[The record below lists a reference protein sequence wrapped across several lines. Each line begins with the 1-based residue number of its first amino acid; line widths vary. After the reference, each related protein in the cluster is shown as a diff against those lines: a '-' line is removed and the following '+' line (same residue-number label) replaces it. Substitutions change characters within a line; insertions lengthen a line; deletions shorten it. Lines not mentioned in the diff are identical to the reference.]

1 MYKRL
6 LAGLLAVTVTMTGI
20 SFPDSVFAAQDDT
33 AVVQEEEV
41 VTESCEVTESEEAED
56 QEETETESEDAE
68 IEETEIKE
76 NEIVQS
82 ETENDTDTTETEE
95 ETVEAEVSETEEQTE
110 AIKSDIS
117 VEGTDSAGV
126 LLAEELANV
135 ATQQEENNGCNVFS
149 IDVSENTATV
159 YFETTQDAT
168 LVVAVYDE
176 TGNQMLACGKKEVTH
191 EETLT
196 VVDIDTGTM
205 PQYFL
210 VRGYLIET
218 ETLRPICTLYESS
231 MYTQEMQE
239 FLSKTTDDFDDEKVL
254 NLDNDTTN
262 NFAVYGDDTI
272 IIPESSQKNQVVSVD
287 DTNRVY
293 VIENADETVTSL
305 KEGDIFAHEYG
316 DGNVLIVKVSSIK
329 TDGTTVTITGADTS
343 AEEVFD
349 YVKVDSTAGL
359 STAEVD
365 DSNLED
371 GVTYEG
377 LEDMSEDDDIQT
389 YALVDGN
396 ASASM
401 GISMKI
407 NLWTPGEKE
416 RVKITGDVSL
426 KMTTSI
432 KVYIAT
438 NYQYFEFRMDYK
450 AKLGIGISGKGRL
463 RDTKFPQ
470 IVLRP
475 LPAIRVGYNPSLELS
490 ADVKCEFSGM
500 IKGTVGMAVSSD
512 DTEIKSFDSTPKVD
526 ADLEL
531 EGTIFFGFSFEP
543 EISAEIVK
551 VKLAS
556 ASLEGKIGA
565 ESVSK
570 ASLVGKKDDT
580 IHDCE
585 HCIQGEIFA
594 KGSVSIKV
602 KLLKLEFKYDM
613 LEMKVKVGDWYW
625 SVGKGHAFTTC
636 PYFKY
641 KITVATVDDSG
652 KVFPGSKIEGDF
664 SVITGQGTLANAQFI
679 KTGEDGKAIGYLPEG
694 DYKLK
699 ISADGYKTVTK
710 KIKVKKDKA
719 TNSMRVVLRKNGDDN
734 GSGVEIINPDLNII
748 DDSSILKLNFF
759 NTGVISTN
767 GNLYMWGNNTNGQL
781 GNGTNQNS
789 SVPVNILN
797 NVNEFACVKSDSL
810 GVISKEHFLYTW
822 GKNEYGQLGNGTME
836 NSSIPVKI
844 IENVKKANV
853 GSDSSYAIT
862 QNGSL
867 YTWGKNE
874 YGQLGNGTMENS
886 NIPVKIIENVKKAN
900 VGSDSSYAITQN
912 GSLYTWGKNE
922 YGQLGNGTME
932 NSNIPVKIIENVKKA
947 NVGSDSSYAITQNG
961 SLYTWGKNEYGQLGN
976 GTIDNSYFPIK
987 VLDNVIMAEVG
998 DGYSAA
1004 ITKDGSLYT
1013 WGRNEYGQLGN
1024 GTTENSN
1031 VPVKVMN
1038 NVAIVKIHDYSYVS
1052 AITKIGQLYMW
1063 GMNKD
1068 GRLGNGTANNSSI
1081 PTKILDHVIYMKSVE
1096 RRCAAITTNGQL
1108 YMWGW
1113 NLSGQI
1119 GTGSTSS
1126 SYVPIKIMDNVVSI
1140 DLGTVHSGAVTRNGD
1155 LYIWGHNYYGDIGDG
1170 TTEDRYTP
1178 TKITIPGGV
1187 ALPSDLTSTI
1197 SAQSEES
1204 SSDSV
1209 PVLTAVPDST
1219 QPVSEFESTD
1229 QSEEFEEEAVSVFK
1243 ADATEIDTATGA
1255 QTASFKNLTPNDTYN
1270 FYVARSLTADDLL
1283 ASDNILDI
1291 RQAVAGEGGRMSVTY
1306 QPRETDDNA
1315 VIFVVGSTPKDLSGA
1330 QITIGDTT
1338 YNGTAKSVTATVVCD
1353 GKTLVEGRDYL
1364 VTGGFEITGA
1374 GTYTLTIIGTG
1385 TYTGTASAAYTVT
1398 CQHSYTESIT
1408 KQPTCTESGI
1418 KTFTCS
1424 ICGDSQTEEIPAA
1437 GHSFSADWTIDEE
1450 ATCAKEGSKSH
1461 HCSVCAAVTDITA
1474 IPKTAHTYQNKKVTK
1489 RATTSKNGTFSAV
1502 CSVCGAEQTETIYA
1516 AKTIKLSKT
1525 SMTYNGKNQ
1534 KPSVTI
1540 LDANK
1545 NKLKS
1550 GTDYKVTYPKK
1561 SKNVGRYTVTITLKG
1576 SYSGT
1581 VKKTFTI
1588 LPKNTAI
1595 SKLTASKNTV
1605 TVKWKKQTKQTA
1617 GYEIQYSTSSK
1628 FTKKTTKTV
1637 KVAKNSTTSKKITKL
1652 KAKKKYYVRIRT
1664 YQTAKVGKKTTKIY
1678 SGWSKAKMVT
1688 TRKS

>member
-33 AVVQEEEV
+33 AVVQEKEI
-41 VTESCEVTESEEAED
+41 VTESSEVMESEEAED

-76 NEIVQS
+76 NEIVQT

-126 LLAEELANV
+126 LLAEKLANV

-176 TGNQMLACGKKEVTH
+176 NGNQMLACGKKEVTH

-196 VVDIDTGTM
+196 VVDINTGTM

-490 ADVKCEFSGM
+490 ADVKCEFSGT

-641 KITVATVDDSG
+641 KITVATVDGSG
-652 KVFPGSKIEGDF
+652 KVLPDSRVDGDF
-664 SVITGQGTLANAQFI
+664 SVITGQGTPANAQFI
-679 KTGEDGKAIGYLPEG
+679 KTGEDGKAVGYLPEG
-694 DYKLK
+694 NYKLK

-719 TNSMRVVLRKNGDDN
+719 TNSMRVVLRKSGDDN
-734 GSGVEIINPDLNII
+734 GSGVEIIKPGEIQEGNII
-748 DDSSILKLNFF
+748 DLIKKQ
-759 NTGVISTN
+759 T
-767 GNLYMWGNNTNGQL
+767 L
-781 GNGTNQNS
+781 G
-789 SVPVNILN
+789 
-797 NVNEFACVKSDSL
+797 L
-810 GVISKEHFLYTW
+810 GDIHS
-822 GKNEYGQLGNGTME
+822 G
-836 NSSIPVKI
+836 
-844 IENVKKANV
+844 
-853 GSDSSYAIT
+853 
-862 QNGSL
+862 
-867 YTWGKNE
+867 
-874 YGQLGNGTMENS
+874 
-886 NIPVKIIENVKKAN
+886 
-900 VGSDSSYAITQN
+900 
-912 GSLYTWGKNE
+912 
-922 YGQLGNGTME
+922 
-932 NSNIPVKIIENVKKA
+932 
-947 NVGSDSSYAITQNG
+947 
-961 SLYTWGKNEYGQLGN
+961 
-976 GTIDNSYFPIK
+976 
-987 VLDNVIMAEVG
+987 
-998 DGYSAA
+998 A
-1004 ITKDGSLYT
+1004 ITKDGSLY
-1013 WGRNEYGQLGN
+1013 
-1024 GTTENSN
+1024 
-1031 VPVKVMN
+1031 
-1038 NVAIVKIHDYSYVS
+1038 
-1052 AITKIGQLYMW
+1052 MW
-1063 GMNKD
+1063 G
-1068 GRLGNGTANNSSI
+1068 
-1081 PTKILDHVIYMKSVE
+1081 E
-1096 RRCAAITTNGQL
+1096 
-1108 YMWGW
+1108 
-1113 NLSGQI
+1113 
-1119 GTGSTSS
+1119 
-1126 SYVPIKIMDNVVSI
+1126 
-1140 DLGTVHSGAVTRNGD
+1140 
-1155 LYIWGHNYYGDIGDG
+1155 NYRGKLGDG

-1178 TKITIPGGV
+1178 VKIMDNVASVSLKSYHSGAITKDGSLYMWGENDSGELGDGTTEDRHTPVKIMDNVVSVSLGYEHSGAITKDGSLYMWGDNYYGELGDGTTENRYTPIKVMDNVVSVSVVGSEIDNHSGAITKDGSLYMWGDNYWGELGDGTTEDRHTPVKVMDNVVSVSLGRNHSGAITKDGSLYMWGQNSFGKLGDGTTEDRYTPVRIMNNVAFVSLGQGHSGVITKDGHLYMWSENDAGQLGDGTTEERYTPTQTTIPGGV
-1187 ALPSDLTSTI
+1187 AFPSDLTSTI
-1197 SAQSEES
+1197 STQSEES

-1219 QPVSEFESTD
+1219 QQASESEPVD
-1229 QSEEFEEEAVSVFK
+1229 QPEALEEEAVSVFK
-1243 ADATEIDTATGA
+1243 ADTTETNTATGT

-1291 RQAVAGEGGRMSVTY
+1291 RQAVAGEDGRMSVTY

-1364 VTGGFEITGA
+1364 VTGGFEITGT

-1398 CQHSYTESIT
+1398 CQHNYTESIT
-1408 KQPTCTESGI
+1408 KQPTCTEPGR
-1418 KTFTCS
+1418 KTLTCS
-1424 ICGDSQTEEIPAA
+1424 ICG
-1437 GHSFSADWTIDEE
+1437 
-1450 ATCAKEGSKSH
+1450 
-1461 HCSVCAAVTDITA
+1461 AVKDTTS
-1474 IPKTAHTYQNKKVTK
+1474 IPKTAHTYKNKKVTK
-1489 RATTSKNGTFSAV
+1489 RATTSKNGTFTAV
-1502 CSVCGAEQTETIYA
+1502 CSVCGAEQTEVIYA

-1525 SMTYNGKNQ
+1525 SMTYNGKKQ

-1540 LDANK
+1540 TDAAGK
-1545 NKLKS
+1545 KLKN

-1561 SKNVGRYTVTITLKG
+1561 TQNVGKYTVTVTLKG
-1576 SYSGT
+1576 NYTGT

-1637 KVAKNSTTSKKITKL
+1637 KVTKNSTTSKKIKKL

-1664 YQTAKVGKKTTKIY
+1664 YQTVKVGKKSTKIY
-1678 SGWSKAKMVT
+1678 SGWSKAKTVT
-1688 TRKS
+1688 TKKS

>member
-33 AVVQEEEV
+33 AVVQEKEI
-41 VTESCEVTESEEAED
+41 VTESSEVMEGEEAED

-76 NEIVQS
+76 NEIVQT

-126 LLAEELANV
+126 LLAEKLANV

-176 TGNQMLACGKKEVTH
+176 NGNQMLACGKKEVTH

-196 VVDIDTGTM
+196 VVDINTGTM

-490 ADVKCEFSGM
+490 ADVKCEFSGT

-641 KITVATVDDSG
+641 KITVATVDGSG
-652 KVFPGSKIEGDF
+652 KVLPDSRVDGDF
-664 SVITGQGTLANAQFI
+664 SVITGQGTPANAQFI
-679 KTGEDGKAIGYLPEG
+679 RTGEDGKAVGYLPEG
-694 DYKLK
+694 NYKLK

-719 TNSMRVVLRKNGDDN
+719 TNSMRVVLRKSGDDN
-734 GSGVEIINPDLNII
+734 GSGVEIIKPGEIQEGNII
-748 DDSSILKLNFF
+748 DLIKKQ
-759 NTGVISTN
+759 T
-767 GNLYMWGNNTNGQL
+767 L
-781 GNGTNQNS
+781 G
-789 SVPVNILN
+789 
-797 NVNEFACVKSDSL
+797 L
-810 GVISKEHFLYTW
+810 GDIHS
-822 GKNEYGQLGNGTME
+822 G
-836 NSSIPVKI
+836 
-844 IENVKKANV
+844 
-853 GSDSSYAIT
+853 
-862 QNGSL
+862 
-867 YTWGKNE
+867 
-874 YGQLGNGTMENS
+874 
-886 NIPVKIIENVKKAN
+886 
-900 VGSDSSYAITQN
+900 
-912 GSLYTWGKNE
+912 
-922 YGQLGNGTME
+922 
-932 NSNIPVKIIENVKKA
+932 
-947 NVGSDSSYAITQNG
+947 
-961 SLYTWGKNEYGQLGN
+961 
-976 GTIDNSYFPIK
+976 
-987 VLDNVIMAEVG
+987 
-998 DGYSAA
+998 A
-1004 ITKDGSLYT
+1004 ITKDGSLY
-1013 WGRNEYGQLGN
+1013 
-1024 GTTENSN
+1024 
-1031 VPVKVMN
+1031 
-1038 NVAIVKIHDYSYVS
+1038 
-1052 AITKIGQLYMW
+1052 MW
-1063 GMNKD
+1063 G
-1068 GRLGNGTANNSSI
+1068 
-1081 PTKILDHVIYMKSVE
+1081 E
-1096 RRCAAITTNGQL
+1096 
-1108 YMWGW
+1108 
-1113 NLSGQI
+1113 
-1119 GTGSTSS
+1119 
-1126 SYVPIKIMDNVVSI
+1126 
-1140 DLGTVHSGAVTRNGD
+1140 
-1155 LYIWGHNYYGDIGDG
+1155 NYRGKLGDG

-1178 TKITIPGGV
+1178 VKIMDDVASVSLKSYHSGAITKDGSLYMWGENDSGELGDGTTEDRHTPVKIMDNVVSVSLGYEHSGAITKDGSLYMWGDNYYGELGDGTTENRYTPIKVMDNVVSVSVVGSEIDNHSGAITKDGSLYMWGDNYWGELGDGTTEDRHTPVKVMDNVVSVSLGGDRSGAITKDGSLYMWGQNSFGKLGDGTTEDRYTPVRIMNNVAFVSLGQGHSGVITKDGHLYMWSENDAGQLGDGTTEERYTPTQTTIPGGV
-1187 ALPSDLTSTI
+1187 AFPSDLTSTI

-1209 PVLTAVPDST
+1209 PVLTAVPDYT
-1219 QPVSEFESTD
+1219 QQASESEPVD
-1229 QSEEFEEEAVSVFK
+1229 QPETLEEEAVSVYK
-1243 ADATEIDTATGA
+1243 ADATETNTATGT

-1283 ASDNILDI
+1283 ASENILDI
-1291 RQAVAGEGGRMSVTY
+1291 RQAVAGEDGRMSVTY

-1315 VIFVVGSTPKDLSGA
+1315 VIFVVGSTPKDFSGA
-1330 QITIGDTT
+1330 QITIGNTT
-1338 YNGTAKSVTATVVCD
+1338 YNGTAKSVTAAVECD

-1364 VTGGFEITGA
+1364 VTGGFEITGL

-1385 TYTGTASAAYTVT
+1385 TYTGTTSKTYTVT
-1398 CQHSYTESIT
+1398 CQHNYTESIT
-1408 KQPTCTESGI
+1408 KQPTCTEPGR
-1418 KTFTCS
+1418 KTLTCS
-1424 ICGDSQTEEIPAA
+1424 ICG
-1437 GHSFSADWTIDEE
+1437 
-1450 ATCAKEGSKSH
+1450 
-1461 HCSVCAAVTDITA
+1461 AVKDTTS
-1474 IPKTAHTYQNKKVTK
+1474 IPKTAHTYKNKKVTK
-1489 RATTSKNGTFSAV
+1489 RATTSKNGTFTAV
-1502 CSVCGAEQTETIYA
+1502 CSVCGAEQTEVIYA

-1525 SMTYNGKNQ
+1525 SMTYNGKKQ

-1540 LDANK
+1540 TDAAGK
-1545 NKLKS
+1545 KLKN

-1561 SKNVGRYTVTITLKG
+1561 TQNVGKYTVTVTLKG
-1576 SYSGT
+1576 NYTGT

-1637 KVAKNSTTSKKITKL
+1637 KAAKNSMTSKKITKL

-1664 YQTAKVGKKTTKIY
+1664 YQTVKVGKKSTKIY
-1678 SGWSKAKMVT
+1678 SGWSKAKTIT
-1688 TRKS
+1688 TKKS